1 MNTIIKIRN
10 FTDFTLT
17 RDSGNRTY
25 EKIKLFLTNNQS
37 HQIPEIEQAI
47 DSLIIDF
54 ENIEDVSVSFIQ
66 ATVFRLADEY
76 QKVELK
82 NINNA
87 IQFKI
92 KTLLKIT
99 TIDQVILKKV
109 VNLPIKSL

>member
-1 MNTIIKIRN
+1 MNTIIKIKD

-25 EKIKLFLTNNQS
+25 EKIKLFLTNQSNQS
-37 HQIPEIEQAI
+37 PEYDQAI

-54 ENIEDVSVSFIQ
+54 ENIEDVSVSFVQ
-66 ATVFRLADEY
+66 ATVFRLVNEY
-76 QKVELK
+76 QKIELK
-82 NINNA
+82 NINKA

-99 TIDQVILKKV
+99 TIDPAVISKV